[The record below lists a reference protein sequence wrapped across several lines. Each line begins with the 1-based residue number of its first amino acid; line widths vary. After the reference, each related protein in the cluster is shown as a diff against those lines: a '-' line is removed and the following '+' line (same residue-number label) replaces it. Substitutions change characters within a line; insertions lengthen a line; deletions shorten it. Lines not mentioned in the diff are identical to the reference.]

1 MSLVVEF
8 VFPLIHP
15 DFHVVGG
22 WLNSLI
28 VVVAFVILNAILRF
42 ILIVMTLGIG
52 IVFYY
57 LSLGLIGL
65 IINAWVILIIG
76 DWFPETLSVPGFW
89 SAFLGGILLVLA
101 NYVGKTES
109 KERKKEKVEFLKS
122 IPKSVCYF
130 YFFENLKILKFSIKS
145 KSLYLSNNM
154 SECFVSPI
162 TRTYKK

>member
-1 MSLVVEF
+1 MIHFLFSLILMSLVVEF

-65 IINAWVILIIG
+65 IINAWVVLIIG

-109 KERKKEKVEFLKS
+109 KERKKEKLNF
-122 IPKSVCYF
+122 
-130 YFFENLKILKFSIKS
+130 
-145 KSLYLSNNM
+145 
-154 SECFVSPI
+154 
-162 TRTYKK
+162 

>member
-22 WLNSLI
+22 WLNSII
-28 VVVAFVILNAILRF
+28 VVVAFVIINTILRF
-42 ILIVMTLGIG
+42 ILIIMTLGIG

-89 SAFLGGILLVLA
+89 YAFLGGILLVLA
-101 NYVGKTES
+101 NYVGKTEA
-109 KERKKEKVEFLKS
+109 KEKR
-122 IPKSVCYF
+122 IP
-130 YFFENLKILKFSIKS
+130 N
-145 KSLYLSNNM
+145 
-154 SECFVSPI
+154 FVF
-162 TRTYKK
+162 TERRT

>member
-1 MSLVVEF
+1 MIHFLFSLILMSLVVEF

-22 WLNSLI
+22 WFHSVT
-28 VVVAFVILNAILRF
+28 VVIAFVVINAALRLV
-42 ILIVMTLGIG
+42 LIVMTLGIG

-76 DWFPETLSVPGFW
+76 DWFPGALSVPGFW

-109 KERKKEKVEFLKS
+109 RES
-122 IPKSVCYF
+122 
-130 YFFENLKILKFSIKS
+130 KS
-145 KSLYLSNNM
+145 KSKRERND
-154 SECFVSPI
+154 
-162 TRTYKK
+162 

>member
-1 MSLVVEF
+1 MTHLFFSLILMSLVVEF

-15 DFHVVGG
+15 DFHVVGS
-22 WLNSLI
+22 WVSSVI
-28 VVVAFVILNAILRF
+28 VVFAFVLINAVLRL
-42 ILIVMTLGIG
+42 ILIIMTLGIG

-76 DWFPETLSVPGFW
+76 DWFPGTLSVPGFW

-109 KERKKEKVEFLKS
+109 KERKKEKQRT
-122 IPKSVCYF
+122 
-130 YFFENLKILKFSIKS
+130 
-145 KSLYLSNNM
+145 SN
-154 SECFVSPI
+154 
-162 TRTYKK
+162 